1 VARAKEL
8 GYSLEISPECPGD
21 IITDPDPLRQIVKN
35 LITNAFKFTH
45 HGDGQLKVRM
55 AARGWSTDVDPLVK
69 SDAVVAFSVT
79 DTRIGIE
86 QAQQARI
93 FEEFAQGDGGTARL
107 YGGTGL
113 ETAWQTTPDG
123 LLCWIAPDDFVAGD

>member
-8 GYSLEISPECPGD
+8 GYSLEISPECPDD
-21 IITDPDPLRQIVKN
+21 II
-35 LITNAFKFTH
+35 KFTH

-69 SDAVVAFSVT
+69 ADAVVAFSVT

-113 ETAWQTTPDG
+113 ETAW
-123 LLCWIAPDDFVAGD
+123 